1 MTCRHSAPLVSQL
14 GGGGFQLVNKFFI
27 FEVECVILLLKFFA
41 VGKQIQAQI
50 IVFEVGVKERFHF
63 FYRSLRV
70 SK

>member
-41 VGKQIQAQI
+41 VGKQI
-50 IVFEVGVKERFHF
+50 
-63 FYRSLRV
+63 
-70 SK
+70 